1 MDVDLADGD
10 HFVQKKNICAKC
22 RGTKN
27 LCGRERCPVM
37 VKYYHKMKSKS
48 TVDDTDISGSSP
60 PGVFVGRYGYP
71 KVDVGPLVPPYHG
84 DTGELDTPEKWIGQ
98 DIDDI
103 VDTRTQL
110 VRGKHPIRVDKLDS
124 TDRIVDFTRDMALA
138 KEPAE
143 VEAFFKKKPGG
154 KIAMSDSVQPYG
166 PSGPLEKLDLGT
178 IKFDNRLDKV
188 HFDTDLKA
196 TRGVMN
202 LYEDDVY
209 ISKIQRAFSV
219 GAFGL
224 KDNRRFVPT
233 RWSITAV
240 DDTIGKNL
248 REEVKNYRPIDDFR
262 VYETWELDNRWE
274 ILMLPRTWMYEL
286 VEAWYPETAWNPHGD
301 DIAIISSHEKYEGRS
316 QYAEI
321 GGCFYAARLAI
332 AEKLSR
338 EKRQAGAVIL
348 RETHPGYIMP
358 VGVWNVREHVRDALR
373 KEPKTFENLKDA
385 LFYISTRLDIKV
397 DTWKKYSEV
406 LRDSLY
412 QTRLTDFSMEAKSE
426 EDLKESSESEEKD
439 FKFEDDRHW
448 N

>member
-1 MDVDLADGD
+1 MDVDLADD
-10 HFVQKKNICAKC
+10 KHFVQSSKMCARC
-22 RGTKN
+22 RGSKN
-27 LCGRERCPVM
+27 LCGRERCPVV
-37 VKYYHKMKSKS
+37 VKYYHRMKSEPMIEDK
-48 TVDDTDISGSSP
+48 DISGSSP
-60 PGVFVGRYGYP
+60 PAVFVGRYGYP
-71 KVDVGPLVPPYHG
+71 KVDVGPLVPPFHG
-84 DTGELDTPEKWIGQ
+84 DTKDLDTPETWVGR

-103 VDTRTQL
+103 VNTRTKL
-110 VRGKHPIRVDKLDS
+110 VRGKHPVRVDKFEDS
-124 TDRIVDFTRDMALA
+124 DRVIDFTRQMTLS

-154 KIAMSDSVQPYG
+154 KIAVSDSVQPYG
-166 PSGPLEKLDLGT
+166 PSGPLENMDLGT
-178 IKFDNRLDKV
+178 IKFDRRLDKV

-196 TRGVMN
+196 TKGVMN
-202 LYEDDVY
+202 LYENDVL

-224 KDNRRFVPT
+224 KNNRKFVPT

-240 DDTIGKNL
+240 DDTVGKNL
-248 REEVKNYRPIDDFR
+248 RERVKDYRPIDEYR

-274 ILMLPRTWMYEL
+274 ILMLPRTWIYEL
-286 VEAWYPETAWNPHGD
+286 VEAWYPETAWNPHGN

-316 QYAEI
+316 DYAEI

-332 AEKLSR
+332 AEKLSQ

-373 KEPKTFENLKDA
+373 KEPKTFESLKEA
-385 LFYISTRLDIKV
+385 LFYMSTRLDIKI

-412 QTRLTDFSMEAKSE
+412 QTRLSDFGMDLSKKS
-426 EDLKESSESEEKD
+426 DSQEKD
-439 FKFEDDRHW
+439 FEFGDDRHW

>member
-1 MDVDLADGD
+1 MDVDLADD
-10 HFVQKKNICAKC
+10 EHFVQSNRTCARC
-22 RGTKN
+22 RGSKN
-27 LCGRERCPVM
+27 LCGRERCPVV
-37 VKYYHKMKSKS
+37 VKYYHRMKSEPMI
-48 TVDDTDISGSSP
+48 DDTDISGSSP

-71 KVDVGPLVPPYHG
+71 KVDIGPLVPPFHG
-84 DTGELDTPEKWIGQ
+84 DTKELDTPESWVGRE
-98 DIDDI
+98 IDDI
-103 VDTRTQL
+103 VSNRTKL
-110 VRGKHPIRVDKLDS
+110 VRGKHPVRVDKFEDS
-124 TDRIVDFTRDMALA
+124 NRLIDYTRQMALA

-154 KIAMSDSVQPYG
+154 KISLSDSVQPYG
-166 PSGPLEKLDLGT
+166 PSGPLKKLDLGT
-178 IKFDNRLDKV
+178 IKFDDRLDKV

-196 TRGVMN
+196 TKGVMD
-202 LYEDDVY
+202 LYENDVL

-219 GAFGL
+219 GSFGL
-224 KDNRRFVPT
+224 KDNRKIVPT

-248 REEVKNYRPIDDFR
+248 REEVKNYRPIDEYR

-274 ILMLPRTWMYEL
+274 ILMLPRTWIYEL

-301 DIAIISSHEKYEGRS
+301 NIAIISSHEKYEGRS
-316 QYAEI
+316 DYAEI

-332 AEKLSR
+332 AEKLSK
-338 EKRQAGAVIL
+338 ENRQAGAVIL

-385 LFYISTRLDIKV
+385 LFYISTRLDIKI

-406 LRDSLY
+406 LTDSLY
-412 QTRLTDFSMEAKSE
+412 QTRLTDFGLDDKKS
-426 EDLKESSESEEKD
+426 SGHEEKD
-439 FKFEDDRHW
+439 FKFGDDRHW